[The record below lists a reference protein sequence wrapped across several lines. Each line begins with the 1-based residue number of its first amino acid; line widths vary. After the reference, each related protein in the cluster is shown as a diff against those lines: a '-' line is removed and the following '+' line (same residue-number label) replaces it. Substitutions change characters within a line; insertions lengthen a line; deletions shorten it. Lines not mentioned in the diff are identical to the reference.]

1 MNTKQLAAL
10 LNGTE
15 YPLRISNEL
24 SKQAAEH
31 GLVIVYGASDDLIE
45 FAGAI
50 NDEHGAWEGGQY
62 LLDKKG
68 ILPDYDDIDQ
78 ESEMED
84 YMARKNN
91 VAVINSLWCKTDK
104 YSFTYE
110 TDIPHEKFDVVEDDG
125 FYCQGIVFDIN
136 KLEEPT
142 LLIYD
147 TETTGLPNWKTPSGG
162 DDQPHMVQIAAILCN
177 AETGQAIKTMNVI
190 VKPDGWTIPQET
202 IDVHG
207 ITNEYALE
215 HGIPEKEAIQQLLDL
230 RGNAERVA
238 YNKTFDQRIVRIG
251 LKRFFDEPTQEKWA
265 IKDDHHCAMRMAQK
279 VIGGKNPKLVEAF
292 KHFTGKEMT
301 GAHDAMQ
308 DTLGCM
314 AVYFAIVDSEKED

>member
-1 MNTKQLAAL
+1 
-10 LNGTE
+10 
-15 YPLRISNEL
+15 
-24 SKQAAEH
+24 
-31 GLVIVYGASDDLIE
+31 
-45 FAGAI
+45 
-50 NDEHGAWEGGQY
+50 
-62 LLDKKG
+62 
-68 ILPDYDDIDQ
+68 
-78 ESEMED
+78 ME
-84 YMARKNN
+84 RKNN
-91 VAVINSLWCKTDK
+91 VAVLNSLWCKTDK

-177 AETGQAIKTMNVI
+177 SETGQTIKTMNVI

-279 VIGGKNPKLVEAF
+279 VLGGKNPKLVEAF

-314 AVYFAIVDSEKED
+314 AVYFAIKDGATEE